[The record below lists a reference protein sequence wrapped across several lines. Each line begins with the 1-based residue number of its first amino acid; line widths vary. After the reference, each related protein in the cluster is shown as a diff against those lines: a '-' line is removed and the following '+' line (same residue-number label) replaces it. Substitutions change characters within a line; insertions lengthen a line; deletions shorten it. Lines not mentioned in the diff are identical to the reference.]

1 MSVTALDNTQD
12 PFAALGLSRREEQQG
27 TNDPSK
33 LGMDT
38 FLKLMVTQMNNQDPF
53 EPMENGDF
61 LAQIAQFGAVSG
73 LDQINNQIGDLSASL
88 TSGQALQAGGLVG
101 HEVLVPVDSGY
112 LAPGG
117 SIRGQVELTQSS
129 PEVTLRIHDQA
140 GQLVR
145 EMPLG
150 GAPGGPLR
158 FDWDGTDDAGAHLPP
173 GRYRVSV
180 TAAQGEGSVDLQA
193 QLFSRVESVSL
204 SAREGVTL
212 NLEGLGPVAFAN
224 IQQIF

>member
-1 MSVTALDNTQD
+1 MSVNAVDNTQD
-12 PFAALGLSRREEQQG
+12 PFAALGLSRREEEQAS
-27 TNDPSK
+27 NDPTQ

-53 EPMENGDF
+53 KPMENGDF

-73 LDQINNQIGDLSASL
+73 LDQLNTQISDLSTSL

-101 HEVLVPVDSGY
+101 HEVLVPVDTGH

-117 SIRGQVELTQSS
+117 AIRGQVELTQSS
-129 PEVTLRIHDQA
+129 PEVTLRVHDAA

-145 EMPLG
+145 ELPLG
-150 GAPGGPLR
+150 SAPGGVLR
-158 FDWDGTDDAGAHLPP
+158 FDWDGTDDSGAHVPP

-180 TAAQGEGSVDLQA
+180 TAVQGEGSVDLQT

-204 SAREGVTL
+204 SAREGLTL